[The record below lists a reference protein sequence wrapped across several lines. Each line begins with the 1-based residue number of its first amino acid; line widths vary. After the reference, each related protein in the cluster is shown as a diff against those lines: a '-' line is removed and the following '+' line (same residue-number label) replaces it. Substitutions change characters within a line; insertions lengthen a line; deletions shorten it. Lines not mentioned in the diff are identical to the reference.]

1 MDRVVGTIDRTL
13 RDRANRVV
21 PGGMYGHMR
30 AEGLPAGY
38 PQFFARGDG
47 CHLWDVDGRKY
58 LDFMCSWGPVVL
70 GHHHPAVD
78 DAVLRQMR
86 LGDCL
91 NGPTERMV
99 ELAERLTGLV
109 THADWALFSKNGTD
123 ATTTCVTLAR
133 GATGKRKVLLASG
146 AYHGAVPWCTPHPYG
161 VTSEDRAHVIPF
173 KYNDIASLEAA
184 VDRAGNDLA
193 AILVSAFR
201 HDYGQ
206 DQELPD
212 PAFAAAARAL
222 ADANEAALILDDVRA
237 GFRLTMRGSWDQIGV
252 QPDLSAWSK
261 AIANGYPLAAV
272 TGNERFRQAATQLFA
287 TGSFWCGAMPM
298 AAALATLD
306 VLEAKSGPEHMRQ
319 MGQRLRDGIA
329 AQARHHG
336 VGVRQSGPP
345 QMPTILM
352 ENDPD
357 YAKGSRFVLEAL
369 NRGVYLHPKH
379 NMFLSLAH
387 TVEDI
392 DFALSV
398 TDEAFKVVARF

>member
-123 ATTTCVTLAR
+123 ATTTSVMLAR

-161 VTSEDRAHVIPF
+161 VTSEDRAHVIRF
-173 KYNDIASLEAA
+173 KYNDVASLEAA
-184 VDRAGNDLA
+184 VDQAGNDLA

-212 PAFAAAARAL
+212 PAFATAARAL

-237 GFRLTMRGSWDQIGV
+237 GFRLTMHGSWDQIGV

-306 VLEAKSGPEHMRQ
+306 VLEAENGPEHMRQ

-352 ENDPD
+352 ENDAD

-398 TDEAFKVVARF
+398 TDEAFKIVARL